1 MSDTETHPGIPV
13 KEALD
18 QREYFRLST
27 ALKERT
33 ARAAAKLGLETH
45 ADITVDAYIRG
56 AVEKRNNEVLNGA
69 EERA

>member
-1 MSDTETHPGIPV
+1 MSDTETHPGTPV

-33 ARAAAKLGLETH
+33 ARAAAKLGLGTH

-56 AVEKRNNEVLNGA
+56 AVEKRNSEILGS
-69 EERA
+69 EDRA